1 MTTIINVLKNKH
13 LPFLFAIPL
22 FFSVYHYEGIVHDA
36 VLYVTQYV
44 YSINPLRFLGDPA
57 FEFGNQDSLGF
68 FSPIFGFFLELF
80 GVSTGAFVYTI
91 LMQFACFVVVVFLV
105 KSLLRRINQ
114 SIWVLPVTILLPV
127 FFAHGIEFSH
137 VSFFHYIELYA
148 CSRTLSTVL
157 GMIALICLFDQ
168 KKLLSFFFILAGT
181 AIHPITAGW
190 CLPFWMFYFFP
201 KTRIPVLVISLLFPL
216 TFLLHWKTFDFFPED
231 WLIRPLVFS
240 PSYELIAKNILL
252 FVFFLILAI
261 KFLSK
266 EIRRIS
272 VALCLLIF
280 IGFYWYIWGGAGEH
294 IFLYQVQP
302 WRVVWLPSI
311 IAVPLG
317 ICSLTS
323 SLRKAMRGKCITTA
337 DLAVILLLLSFL
349 ASRNLILISGIALI
363 LVVNKAK
370 SISLKGWIGIFAA
383 ILFVGFLVQQYLT
396 WCLQDFP
403 SFFGFNYIE
412 FYRIRD
418 SFLFYQFA
426 FSVAFIVYFVKQK
439 KFIPA
444 IILIL
449 YVFFS
454 RFMLLPVLAL
464 FLAFFP
470 KENKLKYFGG
480 VLIIIV
486 LMLFDGL
493 IDVETRRQTLI
504 EGVSRSFPWISI
516 AAAMSLASI
525 GFVKKFSYWGITV
538 WLLVCSAVAVFC
550 YNSYSVQWQKTESQI
565 DKYLHESIFP
575 QIRERGKMLFFVTG
589 ELGVEPRLQFLT
601 GSYLSRSTVV
611 GSVFSKEHY
620 RTGLERSHLLYLRE
634 RASQVKEYYV
644 YSAILQKLAEPD
656 TLIDRVK
663 FLCGLNEISHLV
675 TDKTPLPFVKEDSA
689 MVRTDQKVFLY
700 GCTPSNR

>member
-68 FSPIFGFFLELF
+68 FSPIFGFFLEWF

-91 LMQFACFVVVVFLV
+91 LMQFVWFLV
-105 KSLLRRINQ
+105 AIFLVQSLLRRIKQ
-114 SIWVLPVTILLPV
+114 SFWTLPVTILLPV
-127 FFAHGIEFSH
+127 FFAHGIGFSR
-137 VSFFHYIELYA
+137 VGFYHYIELYA
-148 CSRTLSTVL
+148 CSRSLSTVL
-157 GMIALICLFDQ
+157 GMISLIFLFHQ
-168 KKLLSFFFILAGT
+168 KKILSLFFILAGT

-231 WLIRPLVFS
+231 WPARPLVFS
-240 PSYELIAKNILL
+240 PSYELIAKNILF

-261 KFLSK
+261 KSLSK

-294 IFLYQVQP
+294 VFLYQVQT
-302 WRVVWLPSI
+302 WRVLWLPSI

-317 ICSLTS
+317 ICSLTN
-323 SLRKAMRGKCITTA
+323 SLKKAMKGKCITTV
-337 DLAVILLLLSFL
+337 DLGVILLLLSFL
-349 ASRNLILISGIALI
+349 VSRNLILISVVALVLTI
-363 LVVNKAK
+363 TKAK
-370 SISLKGWIGIFAA
+370 LISLKGWIGVFVTF
-383 ILFVGFLVQQYLT
+383 LFVGFFVQQYLT
-396 WCLQDFP
+396 WCLQGLP
-403 SFFGFNYIE
+403 IFFGFKYVEI
-412 FYRIRD
+412 YRIRD
-418 SFLFYQFA
+418 LLLFYQFV
-426 FSVAFIVYFVKQK
+426 FSVAFVVYFVMHR

-444 IILIL
+444 IILVL

-454 RFMLLPVLAL
+454 RFMLLPSLAL

-470 KENKLKYFGG
+470 KENKLRYWGG
-480 VLIIIV
+480 FFIITV

-504 EGVSRSFPWISI
+504 EGMCRSFPWISI
-516 AAAMSLASI
+516 ASVISLASI
-525 GFVKKFSYWGITV
+525 VFIKKVSYWGIAV
-538 WLLVCSAVAVFC
+538 WLFICSAVAVFC
-550 YNSYSVQWQKTESQI
+550 YNSYSVQWQENESQL
-565 DKYLHESIFP
+565 DQYLHESIFP
-575 QIRERGKMLFFVTG
+575 QIKERGKMLFYVPG
-589 ELGVEPRLQFLT
+589 EFEDEPRLQFLT
-601 GSYLSRSTVV
+601 GSYLSRSTLI
-611 GSVFSKEHY
+611 GSVFSREHY
-620 RTGLERSHLLYLRE
+620 RTGLERSHLLYLKD
-634 RASQVKEYYV
+634 RAPQVEEYYV
-644 YSAILQKLAEPD
+644 YSAILQKIADSD
-656 TLIDRVK
+656 TLIDRVE
-663 FLCGLNEISHLV
+663 FLCGLNEISYLV

-689 MVRTDQKVFLY
+689 MVRNNQKVFLY
-700 GCTPSNR
+700 GCPSAD